1 MQKTSFK
8 IIFGFMAAVLFS
20 GAAHAE
26 LPMQQSF
33 APLVKKT
40 SPAVVNIYTKRVV
53 QERVGSI
60 SPFFNDPF
68 FNQFFNAPQ
77 FGGPV
82 RRRIENSL
90 GSGVI
95 VDAEGMVATNN
106 HVVRNAAEINV
117 VMADGQEFPAEKLLA
132 DARTDLAILKI
143 NTSGKKLPTL
153 ELTDSDAVEVG
164 DIVLAIGNPF
174 GVGQTVTSGI
184 VSGVARTDVGISDYS
199 FFIQTDA
206 AINPGNSGGA
216 LIDMQGRL
224 IGINSAIFSKDG
236 GSLGIGFA
244 VPANMVKTII
254 EAARHGNKVVRPWTG
269 ISAQAITPDMVES
282 LGLKKAQGALANRI
296 HPNSPAAKAGIKIGD
311 VLLAINGREVQDPA
325 ALKFRL
331 ATVAIGGP
339 IQLQVFRGGKTFDV
353 TMTAEAPPEDPPRD
367 ETLLAGANPLAGAV
381 VVNISPALIED
392 VGQLAQESGVVIV
405 RVEGGNAAR
414 LGLQRGDIVISLNG
428 DKVAAVKQLQKLL
441 KSNSGAQWR
450 FELQRGG
457 KTINLTVSG

>member
-143 NTSGKKLPTL
+143 N
-153 ELTDSDAVEVG
+153 
-164 DIVLAIGNPF
+164 
-174 GVGQTVTSGI
+174 
-184 VSGVARTDVGISDYS
+184 
-199 FFIQTDA
+199 
-206 AINPGNSGGA
+206 
-216 LIDMQGRL
+216 
-224 IGINSAIFSKDG
+224 
-236 GSLGIGFA
+236 
-244 VPANMVKTII
+244 
-254 EAARHGNKVVRPWTG
+254 
-269 ISAQAITPDMVES
+269 
-282 LGLKKAQGALANRI
+282 
-296 HPNSPAAKAGIKIGD
+296 
-311 VLLAINGREVQDPA
+311 
-325 ALKFRL
+325 
-331 ATVAIGGP
+331 
-339 IQLQVFRGGKTFDV
+339 
-353 TMTAEAPPEDPPRD
+353 
-367 ETLLAGANPLAGAV
+367 
-381 VVNISPALIED
+381 
-392 VGQLAQESGVVIV
+392 
-405 RVEGGNAAR
+405 
-414 LGLQRGDIVISLNG
+414 
-428 DKVAAVKQLQKLL
+428 
-441 KSNSGAQWR
+441 
-450 FELQRGG
+450 
-457 KTINLTVSG
+457 